1 MAYGD
6 TYSYTDEN
14 GKTVEYT
21 VQPRPAQA
29 NKFVKEFGQEDRLRR
44 EDIARAKAAGVSD
57 VSYIDY
63 AEALENYES
72 RPDAEPLA
80 NRRARENAVAFADQD
95 FAREDIDIAGGL
107 QSSTISG
114 TSVPNGDGDASVWF
128 KARGDGSPESSSIEA
143 SETGSA

>member
-6 TYSYTDEN
+6 TYTTED
-14 GKTVEYT
+14 GTQYT

-29 NKFVKEFGQEDRLRR
+29 NAFVAGYENEDAVKRDDERR
-44 EDIARAKAAGVSD
+44 AALAGVTD

-95 FAREDIDIAGGL
+95 FARETIDIAGGL
-107 QSSTISG
+107 QSSTVG
-114 TSVPNGDGDASVWF
+114 TTSVPEGMGDASVWF
-128 KARGDGSPESSSIEA
+128 EARADGSPVDSNASSNA
-143 SETGSA
+143 